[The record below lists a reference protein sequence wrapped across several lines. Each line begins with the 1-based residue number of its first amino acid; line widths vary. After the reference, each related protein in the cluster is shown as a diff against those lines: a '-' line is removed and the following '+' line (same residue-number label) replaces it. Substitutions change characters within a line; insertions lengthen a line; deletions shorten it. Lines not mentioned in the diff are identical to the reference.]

1 MSLSW
6 LGSLWL
12 GRCILV
18 FKIRSIK
25 TNLSYKCLT
34 VLKLFMIYHNSIL
47 VSCRLIFVF
56 NLRISVNLRILNV
69 NLHKDTNEYFYWI
82 FLNKMLVKLVWK
94 LVDPGGASWELKTI
108 VFKIHYFPKIT
119 FKFWHGQ
126 FRNSNF
132 HFNLPFCIIWHC
144 KVNRIISWQLELTR
158 TCL

>member
-6 LGSLWL
+6 LWSLWL

-47 VSCRLIFVF
+47 VRCRLIFVF

-94 LVDPGGASWELKTI
+94 LVDPGGASWALKTI
-108 VFKIHYFPKIT
+108 VFKINYFAKIT
-119 FKFWHGQ
+119 FWHGQ
-126 FRNSNF
+126 LLNSNLYF
-132 HFNLPFCIIWHC
+132 KFQSLHPMTL
-144 KVNRIISWQLELTR
+144 QGELDNKLTTR
-158 TCL
+158 TN